1 MKGISIWLFSKIVML
16 VFLIIT
22 FSTVLGFMKLSK
34 DRISADSAEALAM
47 QIKDAILT
55 TLHTNT
61 LSSQAVVPIPK
72 TLPESFG
79 NVEEARLKT
88 YTVKI
93 NSTTPDPTTGEQV
106 IYVAIGW
113 GENPSVYAAASSFY
127 TSNVDI
133 TNPGA
138 SLSFFSNYSFFVVE
152 KTTGTK
158 KTLSFKAC
166 PGSDLSRGCV
176 T

>member
-16 VFLIIT
+16 VFLIAT

-34 DRISADSAEALAM
+34 DRVSADSAEALAM

-61 LSSQAVVPIPK
+61 LSSKAVVPIPR
-72 TLPESFG
+72 TLPEAYG
-79 NVEEARLKT
+79 NVEESRLKMF
-88 YTVKI
+88 TVKVS
-93 NSTTPDPTTGEQV
+93 STAPTATGEQI

-113 GENPSVYAAASSFY
+113 GQSPVAYAAASSFY

-133 TNPGA
+133 VNPGGG
-138 SLSFFSNYSFFVVE
+138 LSFFSNYSFFVVE
-152 KTTGTK
+152 KNTGARN
-158 KTLSFKAC
+158 TLGFKAC
-166 PGSDLSRGCV
+166 PTSDLSLGCA

>member
-79 NVEEARLKT
+79 NVEETRLKT
-88 YTVKI
+88 YTVKVS
-93 NSTTPDPTTGEQV
+93 STPVTGEQV

-133 TNPGA
+133 TNPAA

-166 PGSDLSRGCV
+166 PGSDLSQGCV